1 MSNSLQERWPASMV
15 EKDAAP
21 VLETVPARG
30 PVKRF
35 LLRFI
40 FAYLLLYAVPI
51 VLNLTPF
58 MDRVGKAY
66 ESLWSS
72 FVPWIGK
79 QLFQLDIVVQQTG
92 SGDTAY
98 DFMRILC
105 SLVLA
110 VVAGLAWMFL
120 DRKRSNDARISEWLR
135 VYVRFSLA
143 AILIVYG
150 ASKVFSA
157 QFGPPGLDRLLETFG
172 EASPM
177 GLLWTFMGSSR
188 VYTLFAGLAELV
200 GGILLISRR
209 TTLLGALLS
218 IGVLANVVLLNFCYD
233 VPVKQFS
240 AHLLAMAV
248 LLTLP
253 DLRRLANLFLF
264 NRKVEPAEIRP
275 LFRRA
280 WLNRAALVLRTV
292 FIAGFSIYWLY
303 SSYKID
309 LQYGGLAGLARK
321 TPFYGIWEVE
331 EYAVNGQVRPPL
343 ITDTS
348 RWRWLVFDEP
358 GFLGI
363 HSMRQE
369 RPRYYVLQLDSKQKR
384 FVLTNRKDPKSRS
397 VLSYQQPRPEL
408 LTVAGS
414 IGGQK
419 ITARLH
425 RIDESKLL
433 LLSRGFHWISERPF
447 NR

>member
-1 MSNSLQERWPASMV
+1 MKESTEESTAPLQE
-15 EKDAAP
+15 
-21 VLETVPARG
+21 TTPARG

-35 LLRFI
+35 LLRFT
-40 FAYLLLYAVPI
+40 FVYLLLYSLPFL
-51 VLNLTPF
+51 LNRLPLLEP
-58 MDRVGKAY
+58 VGKAY
-66 ESLWSS
+66 GDLWSS
-72 FVPWIGK
+72 LVRWIGK
-79 QLFQLDIVVQQTG
+79 QAFQLDVVVQKTG
-92 SGDTAY
+92 SGDTTY

-105 SLVLA
+105 YLVLA
-110 VVAGLAWMFL
+110 VVAGLAWTFL
-120 DRKRSNDARISEWLR
+120 DRKRSNDARIHEWLQ

-143 AILIVYG
+143 VAMIVYG
-150 ASKVFSA
+150 AHKVFDA
-157 QFGPPGLDRLLETFG
+157 QFGTPGLDRLLKTFG

-188 VYTLFAGLAELV
+188 VYTLFAGLAEMA
-200 GGILLISRR
+200 GGILLVSRR

-253 DLRRLANLFLF
+253 DLRRLANFFLF
-264 NRKVEPAEIRP
+264 NRTVKPAEIRP

-292 FIAGFSIYWLY
+292 FIAGLSIYWLY
-303 SSYKID
+303 NCYKID
-309 LQYGGLAGLARK
+309 VEYSGLASK

-343 ITDTS
+343 ITDAS
-348 RWRWLVFDEP
+348 RWRRLVFEEP
-358 GFLGI
+358 GYLGV
-363 HSMRQE
+363 HTMRQE
-369 RPRYYVLQLDSKQKR
+369 RPQYYVLELDANRKR
-384 FVLTNRKDPKSRS
+384 FVLTKVKDPKWRS
-397 VLSYQQPRPEL
+397 VLSYQQPRPDL
-408 LTVAGS
+408 LTLAGV
-414 IGGQK
+414 IEGQK

-425 RIDESKLL
+425 RVDESKFL
-433 LLSRGFHWISERPF
+433 LLSRGFRWISERPF